1 MRVLAATV
9 ALAGC
14 GYQSGSFESPVREF
28 SGSLITV
35 ECLDLAIDRRPDLP
49 DGHAVVSYTFGN
61 RCDHPVLVDLSQVA
75 VLGRDAD
82 GRSFEL
88 AAFDPRHEIE
98 ALRIDGRAV
107 GGEAIAYESEESP
120 RQICIDAAAI
130 THASTVAWLC
140 IGSRPQLTEVP

>member
-1 MRVLAATV
+1 MSAMSRISPVGTSGDEQSRVARRTARTVERASGLAEAVHRAAPGRIHVAEGWSVNCSCARLMRVLAATV
-9 ALAGC
+9 SLAGC

-82 GRSFEL
+82 GRSF
-88 AAFDPRHEIE
+88 A
-98 ALRIDGRAV
+98 
-107 GGEAIAYESEESP
+107 
-120 RQICIDAAAI
+120 
-130 THASTVAWLC
+130 
-140 IGSRPQLTEVP
+140 